1 MKGRAFLDVLPLLS
15 PTQTE
20 PSIRT
25 QIGRIYYGAYLEARQ
40 WCETNLGF
48 ERTRLGREHS
58 QVQKLLAG
66 IDGVILE
73 DLIFLRTYRNTADY
87 DLHVSVD
94 TLKLQLADA
103 LERAENVI
111 ARLDNLRVPT
121 ADSADS

>member
-1 MKGRAFLDVLPLLS
+1 MRGRDFLEILPLLA
-15 PTQTE
+15 PAETE

-40 WCETNLGF
+40 WCETNLGY

-73 DLIFLRTYRNTADY
+73 DLVFLRTYRNTADY
-87 DLHVSVD
+87 DLHVSMD

-103 LERAENVI
+103 LDRAEIVI
-111 ARLDNLRVPT
+111 SRLDDLHVPPDDD
-121 ADSADS
+121 ADS